1 MQIKF
6 YKYNNLD
13 ICPNKLKSAALVE
26 TIDID
31 APQIMQNL
39 GISFLLDRAIQANI
53 AEYWLKGIQYIA
65 YVDYSTSGNNMYTY
79 KLTIDNLATAWYN
92 KCFDRYNM
100 VARSNLGNFKNDSS
114 LLRDTQV
121 QTATYTMDDISQDY
135 RIIMNVYTPEANTDY
150 LSSRYQV
157 SNKGIR
163 TYLFT
168 PAQWNAYYNWLSINA
183 GTDPTLADVANSVKS
198 IYIIDTKYIL
208 SSLFTSG
215 AYPRLYS
222 VAGSNLLKVKV
233 PSNQDSPF
241 TETGLPSVQTGAIV
255 GSNRTVPIRS
265 TLSTPIEINEDTI
278 TGSLTYNL
286 KTGVKISIP
295 LTNVPKHISTITTIG
310 YDISIDYKT
319 CDFITYPVIN
329 GETLY
334 EYIQTGNVAEDLP
347 FMYDSTII
355 SNTERAFT
363 TIQIL
368 GTIATAAIG
377 TGITA
382 AGLGAGIVTN
392 KIIAG
397 TGQAIANTGSSVL
410 GAVAREVQSNVTGT
424 TIKFS
429 AGGNPYTANVI
440 TSKLTFTYT
449 PTVNKQD
456 YQDRFGKA
464 DYTSRNITQLTGP
477 VQTINCVASMNN
489 LNINII
495 NIATQL
501 CNNGIWIL

>member
-1 MQIKF
+1 MVFKF
-6 YKYNNLD
+6 YEYDNLD
-13 ICPNKLKSAALVE
+13 IVPNKLKSAVLIKS
-26 TIDID
+26 IDIY
-31 APQIMQNL
+31 APQTITPL
-39 GISFLLDRAIQANI
+39 GCNIVTKENISANI
-53 AEYWLKGIQYIA
+53 AEYTHQGIR
-65 YVDYSTSGNNMYTY
+65 YVCYCSFTGMGNNMYNY
-79 KLTIDNLATAWYN
+79 RLDVDALATAWYAN
-92 KCFDRYNM
+92 CFDRYNM
-100 VARSNLGNFKNDSS
+100 VARSNLGNFKNDGS
-114 LLRDTQV
+114 LLRDTQI

-168 PAQWNAYYNWLSINA
+168 PAQWNVYYKWLSDNA
-183 GTDPTLADVANSVKS
+183 GTEPTLADVANSVKS
-198 IYIIDTKYIL
+198 IYIVDTKYIL
-208 SSLFTSG
+208 SSLFTPGSL
-215 AYPRLYS
+215 PRLYS
-222 VAGSNLLKVKV
+222 VAGSNLLKEKL
-233 PSNQDSPF
+233 PGSSIF
-241 TETGLPSVQTGAIV
+241 TDTGLPSVQTGAIV
-255 GSNRTVPIRS
+255 GSNRTIPIRS

-278 TGSLTYNL
+278 TGNLTYNL

-295 LTNVPKHISTITTIG
+295 ITNVPKHISTITAIG

-334 EYIQTGNVAEDLP
+334 EYVQTGNIAEDLP

-368 GTIATAAIG
+368 GTIAATAIG

-382 AGLGAGIVTN
+382 GALGAGLVAN
-392 KIIAG
+392 KAMAG
-397 TGQAIANTGSSVL
+397 AGQVLSGASSSIL
-410 GAVAREVQSNVTGT
+410 GAVANEIQNNVTGT
-424 TIKFS
+424 TVKFS

-449 PTVNKQD
+449 PTINKSG

-489 LNINII
+489 VNINII
-495 NIATQL
+495 NSATNQ